1 MASRRRKPK
10 RPSNELT
17 VEAILAWADADHART
32 GKWPKQYSGPIKSGP
47 AGENWKRIDSALRI
61 GLRGLLGK
69 SSLAKLLAVK
79 RGVRN
84 RKGLPPFSEEE
95 IVRWARKH
103 RLRTGEWPTQD
114 SGRIEESPG
123 ETWKEVNSALRDGRR
138 GLPGGSTV
146 AQLLAVRVGRRNK
159 SALPRYTI
167 AGILT
172 WCDAE
177 FHRTGQWPRHD
188 SGVILDAPGETW
200 GAVESALQR
209 GMRGLAGGS
218 SLAQV
223 LTEHR
228 GVRNKARLP
237 PLTLDLILSWCDSH
251 FDRNDEWPTQSSG
264 PVGECPGE
272 VWSAINHA
280 LLDGLRGLPGGYTLA
295 RLLAEERGKRNRA
308 DPPKLTLRSIRN
320 WAEAHFKREGRWPTS
335 KSGPIPEA
343 PGETWSAV
351 DDALRSGRRSL
362 KGGLSLPRLFGRKP
376 QSS

>member
-1 MASRRRKPK
+1 MSRRRRKPK

-17 VEAILAWADADHART
+17 VEAILAWADADHERT
-32 GKWPKQYSGPIKSGP
+32 GKWPKQYSGPIRSGP

-61 GLRGLLGK
+61 GLRGLPGK
-69 SSLAKLLAVK
+69 SSLAKLLAAK

-114 SGRIEESPG
+114 SGPITEAPG

-146 AQLLAVRVGRRNK
+146 AQLLAARVGRRNE
-159 SALPRYTI
+159 SALPQYTI
-167 AGILT
+167 SGILA

-177 FHRTGQWPRHD
+177 FQRTGQWPRHD
-188 SGVILDAPGETW
+188 SGAISDAPGETW

-223 LTEHR
+223 LSEHR

-237 PLTLDLILSWCDSH
+237 PLTHELILSWCDSH
-251 FDRNDEWPTQSSG
+251 FDRNGEWPTQCSG

-280 LLDGLRGLPGGYTLA
+280 LLDGLRGLPGGSTLA
-295 RLLAEERGKRNRA
+295 RLLAAERGRRNLA
-308 DPPKLTLRSIRN
+308 SPPKLALQAIRSWAIAHKERN
-320 WAEAHFKREGRWPTS
+320 GRWPTS
-335 KSGPIPEA
+335 QSGSIPEA
-343 PGETWSAV
+343 SGETWAAV
-351 DDALRSGRRSL
+351 DSALRSGSRGL
-362 KGGLSLPRLFGRKP
+362 TGGLSLGLLLGRKRL
-376 QSS
+376 SS